1 MSNSIIP
8 VPAPIG
14 TNLQSFQNTIGP
26 NVVQAEAVTLV
37 DSTGAEKATTGNP
50 LKVDGSGVTQ
60 PVSGTVGVSNFP
72 ATQAVTLPAG
82 QGVELIDSGGTNKA
96 SISAGGAVKVDG
108 SAVTQPISAA
118 SQPFPSGAGSLLSG
132 QGTATSTAAALPNN
146 PCKKVTLKVNI
157 SAAAN
162 VYVGPSGVTAST
174 GLELGPDESIPIEVS
189 NTNLIF
195 VITASTSAAYSWLAV
210 N

>member
-14 TNLQSFQNTIGP
+14 TNLQSFQNTIGS

-37 DSTGAEKATTGNP
+37 DSTGVEKATTGNP
-50 LKVDGSGVTQ
+50 L
-60 PVSGTVGVSNFP
+60 
-72 ATQAVTLPAG
+72 
-82 QGVELIDSGGTNKA
+82 
-96 SISAGGAVKVDG
+96 KVDG

-146 PCKKVTLKVNI
+146 PCKKITVKNNI
-157 SAAAN
+157 SSSQTI
-162 VYVGPSGVTAST
+162 YVGPSGVTAST
-174 GLELGPDESIPIEVS
+174 GLELIAGDSVDIPVS

-195 VITASTSAAYSWLAV
+195 VITSTGSGTYSWLAV